1 MCINHCSNQ
10 TRDSNDLDD
19 WSEGPCGENPGELK
33 ERIRQLQ
40 IVVNAAYKWR
50 AAEVH
55 QAALFLG
62 IRDGCLDI
70 ATEEASQTQRQLR
83 IETDILHRRDKQR

>member
-40 IVVNAAYKWR
+40 IVVDAAYKWR
-50 AAEVH
+50 AAEIYL
-55 QAALFLG
+55 AALVSGL
-62 IRDGCLDI
+62 RLSDE
-70 ATEEASQTQRQLR
+70 EEAVTKAGDTLRQLR